1 MKKQHGSLV
10 ALPFAAVLLAGGPA
24 LAQDIK
30 VNVTGSNIKRVDTE
44 TAAPIETITRED
56 IQASGLQTIAAVVQS
71 ITANNNGTISNAFVN
86 GFAAGAS
93 GVSLRGLGANNT
105 LVLLNGRRLA
115 VYGLADDGQRSFV
128 DLNQVPFDA
137 VERIEILKDG
147 ASAIYGSDAVAG
159 VVNIIL
165 RQQYTGVTATASGG
179 TTYKGDGSQGR
190 GAVTAG
196 IGDLTKDGYNAFIT
210 VDGQKQ
216 NAIATN
222 NRKQYIGTNDLT
234 FMGLPDARPGNPLSG
249 YGSSSLVGNVR
260 PVSAS
265 NPNGTAGSFLSLPGC
280 PPQNVDSDGFC
291 RWDVKDYLQ
300 IQPETQNIN
309 VLAKGTY
316 QVNDT
321 TQAYAEFS
329 FFQSKVDTQFTPQAL
344 RSTWYNTAGSTVISS
359 ANIYLPVGHPDNPF
373 SSSNQVARL
382 YYTAADVGGRDN
394 SYEDDTQRYLIGIK
408 GTNWGWDW
416 DAGALYIANDG
427 KIRERGYINYQNLLQ
442 ALNGN
447 GGFGYYRVGANAD
460 LNNPGIYG
468 FIAPELNFDT
478 KSQNTQF
485 DVKASRDLTKL
496 DGGMLGLALGAE
508 FRREELSNPG
518 ENEVYLGNVIG
529 LGYSSA
535 QATRNVTAVYGELY
549 APVLK
554 NLDLT
559 AALRYDYYSDYG
571 ANWAPKVGVKY
582 TPIQQLVLRGTYSTG
597 FRAPGPYES
606 GHSATN
612 GFTSVVDP
620 IRCPVTGSPADCG
633 SGTVGVIAIGNP
645 QLQPE
650 KSQSWTVGLVWEPV
664 PGLSGTLDYWNI
676 QTEHVIN
683 GADAQL
689 VVNSPNAFPNAL
701 VLRDNTNNLPGIPN
715 SGTLLAVATPFLN
728 DYKQS
733 TDGVDLSARY
743 RWDLKN
749 YGALTTSLEW
759 THIFHFTR
767 EFNDGTKY
775 EYAGTHGP
783 TVLSSSAGVP
793 QDKFNVTLAWEQ
805 GSWNVTGTVRYIGP
819 MDTIEAKS
827 LPDCLQPDFNN
838 CTVASFTTLDLTA
851 AYKGFKNWEIFG
863 SVINV
868 FNRIAPFDVQAAYG
882 GYNYNYNYANAG
894 ATGTQFYAGARYT
907 FK

>member
-1 MKKQHGSLV
+1 MKRSMTT
-10 ALPFAAVLLAGGPA
+10 LPFAVLLATAPV

-30 VNVTGSNIKRVDTE
+30 VNVTGTNIKRVDQE
-44 TAAPIETITRED
+44 TAAPVETITRED

-105 LVLLNGRRLA
+105 LVLINGRRLA

-128 DLNQVPFDA
+128 NLNQVPFDA
-137 VERIEILKDG
+137 VERIEVLKDG

-165 RQQYTGVTATASGG
+165 RQQYTGVTATATGG
-179 TTYKGDGSQGR
+179 VTYKGDGEQFR
-190 GAVTAG
+190 GAITAG
-196 IGDLTKDGYNAFIT
+196 VGDLTKDRYNAFIT
-210 VDGQKQ
+210 IDGQQ
-216 NAIATN
+216 QQAIATN
-222 NRKQYIGTNDLT
+222 NRKQYIGTNNLE
-234 FMGLPDARPGNPLSG
+234 FMGLPDARPGNPFSG
-249 YGSSSLVGNVR
+249 FGTSSLVGNVR
-260 PVSAS
+260 PVSAA
-265 NPNGTAGSFLSLPGC
+265 NPNGTAGAFQSLPGC
-280 PPQNVDSDGFC
+280 ASPDADGFC
-291 RWDVKDYLQ
+291 RWELKDYLE
-300 IQPETQNIN
+300 IQPKTENIN

-316 QVNDT
+316 QIDDT

-329 FFQSKVDTQFTPQAL
+329 YFQSKVTTNFTPQGV
-344 RSTWYNTAGSTVISS
+344 RSTWYNTAGKTVVSST
-359 ANIYLPVGHPDNPF
+359 NIYLPVGHPDNPF
-373 SSSNQVARL
+373 SANNQVARL
-382 YYTAADVGGRDN
+382 YYTAGDVGGRNAD
-394 SYEDDTQRYLIGIK
+394 YQDDTQRYLLGIK
-408 GTNWGWDW
+408 GTNFGWDW
-416 DAGALYIANDG
+416 DVGALYIQNDG
-427 KIRERGYINYQNLLQ
+427 SINQKGYLNYQNLLQ

-447 GGFGYYRVGANAD
+447 GGFGYYRVGANAN

-468 FIAPELNFDT
+468 FIAPDNNFST
-478 KSQNTQF
+478 KSENTQF
-485 DVKASRDLTKL
+485 DVKASRDLMKL

-535 QATRNVTAVYGELY
+535 SASRNVTAVYGELF

-554 NLDLT
+554 NLELT
-559 AALRYDYYSDYG
+559 AALRYDNYSDYG
-571 ANWAPKVGVKY
+571 SNWAPKVGVKY
-582 TPIQQLVLRGTYSTG
+582 TPVQQLLLRGTYSTG

-606 GHSATN
+606 GQSATN

-620 IRCPVTGSPADCG
+620 VRCPVTNSPADCG
-633 SGTVGVIAIGNP
+633 SGTVGVIAIGNS
-645 QLQPE
+645 QLEPE
-650 KSQSWTVGLVWEPV
+650 KSDSWTVGLVWEPV

-676 QTEHVIN
+676 QTKQVIN
-683 GADAQL
+683 GSDAQL
-689 VVNSPNAFPNAL
+689 VVNDPAAFPSAQ

-733 TDGVDLSARY
+733 TDGIDVSARY
-743 RWDLKN
+743 KFDLKG
-749 YGALTTSLEW
+749 YGALSTALEW
-759 THIFHFTR
+759 THVLHFTR
-767 EFNDGTKY
+767 EFNDGAKY

-793 QDKFNVTLAWEQ
+793 QDRVNVTLAWDR
-805 GSWNVTGTVRYIGP
+805 GPWNVTGIVRYVGP
-819 MDTIEAKS
+819 MDTIEAKE

-851 AYKGFKNWEIFG
+851 AYSGFKNWQIFG
-863 SVINV
+863 GIINV

-882 GYNYNYNYANAG
+882 NYNYNYNYAGTG
-894 ATGTQFYAGARYT
+894 ATGTQFNLGARYT
-907 FK
+907 FQ